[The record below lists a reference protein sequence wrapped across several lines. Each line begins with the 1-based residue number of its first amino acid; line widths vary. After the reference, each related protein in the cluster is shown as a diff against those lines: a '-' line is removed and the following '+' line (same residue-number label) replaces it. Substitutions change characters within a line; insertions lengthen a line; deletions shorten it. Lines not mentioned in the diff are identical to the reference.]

1 MRLEIQFLVFLPFTV
16 VTVWQSVSPT
26 PIFFKARLLQ
36 CLDFMFKNQILHR
49 NSGFPTSLG
58 KSEGLI
64 MLGLEGHSLVCYSPR
79 THSLHSLTWSV
90 QEAAGG
96 EREGGPPRRCSVLK
110 VKLPQAPSCPGTCGG
125 GRIAHRPPLCAP
137 DRRLYQDGTLKLLGR
152 LSLLS
157 EEILWAANGLP
168 NPFCS
173 SDHLC
178 LLASFGMEV
187 TAP

>member
-1 MRLEIQFLVFLPFTV
+1 MFSGSWLVRVLVRLEIQFLVFSPFIV

-90 QEAAGG
+90 QEGGWAAEKMQRLEG
-96 EREGGPPRRCSVLK
+96 EAPAGPLLPQDMWWWPHRPPASSLCSRSQAVSGWN
-110 VKLPQAPSCPGTCGG
+110 PQAPGP
-125 GRIAHRPPLCAP
+125 ALAPL
-137 DRRLYQDGTLKLLGR
+137 
-152 LSLLS
+152 
-157 EEILWAANGLP
+157 
-168 NPFCS
+168 
-173 SDHLC
+173 
-178 LLASFGMEV
+178 
-187 TAP
+187 

>member
-1 MRLEIQFLVFLPFTV
+1 M
-16 VTVWQSVSPT
+16 
-26 PIFFKARLLQ
+26 
-36 CLDFMFKNQILHR
+36 
-49 NSGFPTSLG
+49 
-58 KSEGLI
+58 
-64 MLGLEGHSLVCYSPR
+64 
-79 THSLHSLTWSV
+79 
-90 QEAAGG
+90 
-96 EREGGPPRRCSVLK
+96 RRCSVLK
-110 VKLPQAPSCPGTCGG
+110 VKLLQAPSHPGPCGG
-125 GRIAHRPPLCAP
+125 GRVAHRPPLCAP
-137 DRRLYQDGTLKLLGR
+137 DRRLYRDGTLKLLGR

>member
-1 MRLEIQFLVFLPFTV
+1 M
-16 VTVWQSVSPT
+16 
-26 PIFFKARLLQ
+26 PILFKACLLK
-36 CLDFMFKNQILHR
+36 CSDFMFKNQILHR
-49 NSGFPTSLG
+49 KSGFSASLG
-58 KSEGLI
+58 KSEDLVMRGL
-64 MLGLEGHSLVCYSPR
+64 GVHYLVCPSPSEPTQLR
-79 THSLHSLTWSV
+79 LLMHHRV
-90 QEAAGG
+90 PEEMRPQPEAAGG
-96 EREGGPPRRCSVLK
+96 EGGWGSWGRGCSLHKLQLPQGPP
-110 VKLPQAPSCPGTCGG
+110 APRQGGCGCCT
-125 GRIAHRPPLCAP
+125 HWPPLCAP
-137 DRRLYQDGTLKLLGR
+137 DCRLYQDGTLKLLGR

>member
-1 MRLEIQFLVFLPFTV
+1 MFSGSWLVRVLVRLEIQFLVFSPFTV

-26 PIFFKARLLQ
+26 PIFSKARLLQ

-96 EREGGPPRRCSVLK
+96 EREGGPPSF
-110 VKLPQAPSCPGTCGG
+110 CP
-125 GRIAHRPPLCAP
+125 AV
-137 DRRLYQDGTLKLLGR
+137 
-152 LSLLS
+152 
-157 EEILWAANGLP
+157 
-168 NPFCS
+168 
-173 SDHLC
+173 
-178 LLASFGMEV
+178 V
-187 TAP
+187 TAQHCGTVSTSGSGPGDALLTQGHHTPVHAFTEIILHWYQLLLE

>member
-1 MRLEIQFLVFLPFTV
+1 MASQGSASIRHSFHKPRLP
-16 VTVWQSVSPT
+16 
-26 PIFFKARLLQ
+26 
-36 CLDFMFKNQILHR
+36 C
-49 NSGFPTSLG
+49 
-58 KSEGLI
+58 
-64 MLGLEGHSLVCYSPR
+64 
-79 THSLHSLTWSV
+79 
-90 QEAAGG
+90 AAG
-96 EREGGPPRRCSVLK
+96 LW
-110 VKLPQAPSCPGTCGG
+110 LLY
-125 GRIAHRPPLCAP
+125 PLASTLCP